1 MSSLSFQLQSD
12 FLATISCEV
21 LLNVLLK
28 SSPWHQCSF
37 CIFSFSECSCV
48 VKTLKTQN
56 PFCHHRKKS
65 VKECEHRAQ
74 LFELLD
80 DLFLKVISGL
90 KHETAGCF
98 ESSQEVWWLL
108 DNHYSVKLN
117 YYRKI
122 RNAKPS
128 HALLLFQTCH
138 FLLTAA
144 TRSTFHQGSPKTCL
158 LKIPFPSTECLIFK
172 SSD

>member
-1 MSSLSFQLQSD
+1 MFCWNRLHGISAAFVSFPFQ
-12 FLATISCEV
+12 
-21 LLNVLLK
+21 NVLVLWK
-28 SSPWHQCSF
+28 PWKPK
-37 CIFSFSECSCV
+37 I
-48 VKTLKTQN
+48 
-56 PFCHHRKKS
+56 PFVITKKS

-108 DNHYSVKLN
+108 DNHYSVKWN

-128 HALLLFQTCH
+128 HALLPYCLI
-138 FLLTAA
+138 AA

-158 LKIPFPSTECLIFK
+158 LKIPFPSTKCLIFK